1 MRKIVKNI
9 VTLALIA
16 TVGVSGVIVASAK
29 TNDYMTVT
37 ANMTTPK
44 IAVAMVKNNTGTKRY
59 SIIQIVNGYN
69 TSTVYAQNQASL
81 NGGEWTNVSL
91 QNAHTYPS
99 LYAKGI
105 VYKEW
110 NPKSGVDKTMLLKIK

>member
-16 TVGVSGVIVASAK
+16 TVGVSGAIVASAK
-29 TNDYMTVT
+29 TNAYMTVT

-59 SIIQIVNGYN
+59 SIIQIGQDSNM
-69 TSTVYAQNQASL
+69 TTVYAQNQASL
-81 NGGEWTNVSL
+81 NGGEWINVSL
-91 QNAHTYPS
+91 QTTRKG
-99 LYAKGI
+99 LYAKGT

-110 NPKSGVDKTMLLKIK
+110 NPKSGVDKTMTIRIE

>member
-29 TNDYMTVT
+29 TNAYMTVT
-37 ANMTTPK
+37 ANMTTPR

-59 SIIQIVNGYN
+59 SVIQIVNN
-69 TSTVYAQNQASL
+69 SSASTVYAQNQASL
-81 NGGEWTNVSL
+81 NGGESTNVSL
-91 QNAHTYPS
+91 QNAQIYPN
-99 LYAKGI
+99 LYAKGT

-110 NPKSGVDKTMLLKIK
+110 NPKSGVDKTMTIQIK

>member
-16 TVGVSGVIVASAK
+16 TVGVSGAIVASAK
-29 TNDYMTVT
+29 TNAYMTVT

-59 SIIQIVNGYN
+59 SIIQIGQDSNM
-69 TSTVYAQNQASL
+69 TTVYAQNQASL
-81 NGGEWTNVSL
+81 NGGEWINVSL
-91 QNAHTYPS
+91 QNARKG
-99 LYAKGI
+99 LYAKGT

-110 NPKSGVDKTMLLKIK
+110 NPKSGVDKTMTIRIE